1 MGDEGVTEVDTA
13 AVPTVTAPTIGG
25 TTTKIYDGNATTGA
39 TLTGGSVSGAI
50 TGDTLTLNTGGVTLA
65 YDNAHVASVTKIAA
79 TGSASLSIGA
89 STSSSV
95 ASDYGFTAPT
105 IGDLRSEERRVGKEC
120 RSRWAPNHYK

>member
-1 MGDEGVTEVDTA
+1 MTKCLEFRRVLFRSKA
-13 AVPTVTAPTIGG
+13 LTVTAPTIGG

-105 IGDLRSEERRVGKEC
+105 IGDLEIGK
-120 RSRWAPNHYK
+120 AH

>member
-95 ASDYGFTAPT
+95 ASSSEVHTPALQSLMHAELRIANALKVKAP
-105 IGDLRSEERRVGKEC
+105 
-120 RSRWAPNHYK
+120 